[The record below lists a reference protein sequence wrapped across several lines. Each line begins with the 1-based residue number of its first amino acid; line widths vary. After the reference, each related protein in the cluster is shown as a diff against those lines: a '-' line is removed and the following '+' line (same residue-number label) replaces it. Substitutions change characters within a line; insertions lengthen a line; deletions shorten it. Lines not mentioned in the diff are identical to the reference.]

1 MMKIIFII
9 TPLIQNPHFMK
20 RMLAIS
26 ALVAIAAFAT
36 AFSSY
41 QFSVKDH
48 HATCTGSK
56 SCSACKNCSACG
68 HCAKRGGSCGVCK

>member
-1 MMKIIFII
+1 
-9 TPLIQNPHFMK
+9 MK

-36 AFSSY
+36 AFSGYRYSI
-41 QFSVKDH
+41 KDH

-56 SCSACKNCSACG
+56 YCSACKNCSACG